1 MFYTTVYFVFAYGFI
16 WVVVLA
22 IDAVLRQLKTRPGL
36 GAAIKVLLLLVPL
49 LPYGRVAAQ
58 TAIYKKPMLNEVRKA
73 LASMEEQSD
82 DIVTFRILNINSS
95 RAEVYI
101 VQPCGAPK
109 DRSYL
114 RSSTMFYFKHTT
126 KGWDFDTY
134 SSPWSDCGSAEGNT
148 FPPYL
153 DADEF

>member
-1 MFYTTVYFVFAYGFI
+1 MFYTTVYFVFAYGI
-16 WVVVLA
+16 ICVGILA
-22 IDAVLRQLKTRPGL
+22 IGAIIKQLKIRPAV
-36 GAAIKVLLLLVPL
+36 GAVIKVLLLLVPL
-49 LPYGRVAAQ
+49 LPYARVAVQ
-58 TAIYKKPMLNEVRKA
+58 TAIYKKPMRNEVRKA

-82 DIVTFRILNINSS
+82 DIVTFRVLNINSS

-114 RSSTMFYFKHTT
+114 RSATIFYFKHTT

-134 SSPWSDCGSAEGNT
+134 GSPWSDCGSAEGNT